1 MPKKR
6 SNNNS
11 TPSPYPIRSRTNE
24 RSNLTVSSLAEDLM
38 ASNSDSEEVLDDGS
52 VSYRLMKNL
61 ITKVESSM
69 KAEFSKA
76 VGEIREDVS
85 ELKVQIEKY
94 NGSFTEMQERLSGV
108 EDKVEQIDTVKTDIA
123 DFKKEWQCVM
133 TQVNLDA
140 CKIRKNNI
148 IITGIKGGNSDPD
161 VAMRNFEHFCEKGLK
176 MSKEWIQNVDLNDCY
191 HFSPK
196 GGEGPWPL
204 FVSFAKSRH
213 RSDVF
218 KAAHNLKGTDYL
230 IKNDLAPWLLK
241 IRKDLISE
249 QDKIKKA
256 PHNCQAK
263 MRDTPYRVWMIFKCP
278 NTTKWHTWK
287 GWDNFNAI
295 MTDQT

>member
-38 ASNSDSEEVLDDGS
+38 ASNSDLEEVLDDGS

-108 EDKVEQIDTVKTDIA
+108 EDKVEQLDTVKTDIA

-133 TQVNLDA
+133 TQV
-140 CKIRKNNI
+140 I
-148 IITGIKGGNSDPD
+148 
-161 VAMRNFEHFCEKGLK
+161 
-176 MSKEWIQNVDLNDCY
+176 
-191 HFSPK
+191 
-196 GGEGPWPL
+196 
-204 FVSFAKSRH
+204 
-213 RSDVF
+213 
-218 KAAHNLKGTDYL
+218 
-230 IKNDLAPWLLK
+230 
-241 IRKDLISE
+241 
-249 QDKIKKA
+249 
-256 PHNCQAK
+256 
-263 MRDTPYRVWMIFKCP
+263 
-278 NTTKWHTWK
+278 
-287 GWDNFNAI
+287 
-295 MTDQT
+295 